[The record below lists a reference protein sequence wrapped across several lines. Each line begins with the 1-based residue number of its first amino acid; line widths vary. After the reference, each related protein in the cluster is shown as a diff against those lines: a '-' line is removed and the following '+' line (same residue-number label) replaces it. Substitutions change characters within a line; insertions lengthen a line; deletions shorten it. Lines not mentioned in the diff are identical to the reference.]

1 MRTIELRQRHMR
13 LCDNSK
19 TQDPFECERCV
30 KKINEDISKLDTKW
44 LSNEDLAIIN
54 TVKISNRKAN

>member
-1 MRTIELRQRHMR
+1 MRIIELRQRHMR

-19 TQDPFECERCV
+19 TQDPFECKRCI

-44 LSNEDLAIIN
+44 LSNEDLTIIN
-54 TVKISNRKAN
+54 AVKN